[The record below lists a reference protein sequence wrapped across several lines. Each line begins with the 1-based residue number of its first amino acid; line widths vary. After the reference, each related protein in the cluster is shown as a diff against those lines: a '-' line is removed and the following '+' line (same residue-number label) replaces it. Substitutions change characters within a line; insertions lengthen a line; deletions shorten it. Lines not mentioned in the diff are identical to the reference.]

1 MHEVICMK
9 VLLYFEKE
17 EKIKTSGIGRA
28 LRHQIAALTSAGIEY
43 TLDPKDS
50 YDIAHVNTY
59 FPDSKKLVKKLKKKG
74 VPVIVHGH
82 STKEDFRNSFR
93 CWRLMKLWF
102 YPNLMW
108 FYKNADFIITPTE
121 YSKRCIDAY
130 NLGTEVI
137 FVSNGID
144 PKEYAYDEQ
153 KIKDF
158 KEHFHIKEGEKVVM
172 GVGFPFNRKG
182 IKDFFAVAAKH
193 PDIRFIW
200 FGALQRILTQHNVLK
215 AIKHRPSNVEMPGY
229 IDNSIIKGAYR
240 YCECLF
246 FPSYEETEGIV
257 VLEAL
262 ASSCPVLIRDI
273 GVYSDW
279 LEDGRDCYKGKD
291 NEEFSQKIDYI
302 ISHDNKEVIANGL
315 KRVEERE
322 IPVVGQELKKAY
334 EALLKKFKERK

>member
-1 MHEVICMK
+1 MK

-17 EKIKTSGIGRA
+17 EKIKKSGIGRA
-28 LRHQIAALTSAGIEY
+28 LKHQIAALTSAGIEY
-43 TLDPKDS
+43 SLDPKDS
-50 YDIAHVNTY
+50 YDIAHINTY
-59 FPDSKKLVKKLKKKG
+59 FPDSKKLLKKLKKKG
-74 VPVIVHGH
+74 IPVIVHGH

-93 CWRLMKLWF
+93 FWKLMKLWF
-102 YPNLMW
+102 YPNLMY
-108 FYKNADFIITPTE
+108 FYKNADYIITPTE
-121 YSKRCIDAY
+121 YSKRCIDNY

-137 FVSNGID
+137 YVSNGID
-144 PKEYAYDEQ
+144 PNEYAYDEK
-153 KIKDF
+153 KIEDF
-158 KEHFHIKEGEKVVM
+158 KKHFHIKENEKVII

-182 IKDFFAVAAKH
+182 IKDFFEVAKSY
-193 PDIRFIW
+193 PEVRFIW
-200 FGALQRILTQHNVLK
+200 FGALQRILTQPNVLK
-215 AIKHRPSNVEMPGY
+215 AIKNRPSNVEMPGY

-240 YCECLF
+240 YAECLF

-291 NEEFSQKIDYI
+291 NKEFIEKIKLIMNNDNSKI
-302 ISHDNKEVIANGL
+302 IENGL
-315 KRVEERE
+315 LRVKERE

-334 EALLKKFKERK
+334 EYLLNKSKKKD